1 MNVFISSVTGYDES
15 MTDGDVSVALTV
27 LRVVRGW
34 NQDDLAKA
42 SGVRNSAVS
51 DYERGRKVPG
61 LKTLIRLVSSMG
73 YPLSAI
79 DHVMS
84 FIGALRSGAVA
95 TDAASAPPALG
106 IHEGGQADSPANA
119 VAFQWEV
126 EQVSAEIGRA
136 VSRMTR
142 LIFAS
147 LGRSQR
153 QQPEA
158 GVGERTASA
167 PGSIEPGR
175 ESGAVRA

>member
-1 MNVFISSVTGYDES
+1 

-84 FIGALRSGAVA
+84 FIDALRSGTVLSDPVVQLPAAGVHGDSQAPVA
-95 TDAASAPPALG
+95 GESAAL
-106 IHEGGQADSPANA
+106 
-119 VAFQWEV
+119 QWEV
-126 EQVSAEIGRA
+126 EQVSAEVGRA
-136 VSRMTR
+136 ASRVTR
-142 LIFAS
+142 LMFIS
-147 LGRSQR
+147 LGRYRLR
-153 QQPEA
+153 QQAADPAQIGPDPPPGDGSESEEA
-158 GVGERTASA
+158 TA
-167 PGSIEPGR
+167 GLKLKG
-175 ESGAVRA
+175 

>member
-1 MNVFISSVTGYDES
+1 

-42 SGVRNSAVS
+42 SGVRNSSVS

-61 LKTLIRLVSSMG
+61 LKTLIRLVASMG

-84 FIGALRSGAVA
+84 FIDALRSGTMVSEPVPELPDRPGSEAHGDLR
-95 TDAASAPPALG
+95 DAATGESAAL
-106 IHEGGQADSPANA
+106 
-119 VAFQWEV
+119 QWEV
-126 EQVSAEIGRA
+126 EQVSAEVGRA

-142 LIFAS
+142 LMFVS
-147 LGRSQR
+147 LGRYRLR
-153 QQPEA
+153 QYVA
-158 GVGERTASA
+158 
-167 PGSIEPGR
+167 
-175 ESGAVRA
+175 ESGQTGPDPAAAAAPRG

>member
-1 MNVFISSVTGYDES
+1 

-42 SGVRNSAVS
+42 SGVRNSSVS

-61 LKTLIRLVSSMG
+61 LKTLIRLVASMG

-84 FIGALRSGAVA
+84 FIDALRSGTMLSEPVPELAERLGSEA
-95 TDAASAPPALG
+95 HGGLPDAATGESTAL
-106 IHEGGQADSPANA
+106 
-119 VAFQWEV
+119 QWEV
-126 EQVSAEIGRA
+126 EQVSAEVGRA

-142 LIFAS
+142 LMFVS
-147 LGRSQR
+147 LGRYR
-153 QQPEA
+153 LRPYVA
-158 GVGERTASA
+158 
-167 PGSIEPGR
+167 
-175 ESGAVRA
+175 ESGQTSPDPAVAATHRG

>member
-1 MNVFISSVTGYDES
+1 

-61 LKTLIRLVSSMG
+61 LKTLIRLIASMG

-84 FIGALRSGAVA
+84 FIDALRAGTVLAEPALELPALPASGARG
-95 TDAASAPPALG
+95 DFQAAACGESAAL
-106 IHEGGQADSPANA
+106 
-119 VAFQWEV
+119 QWEV
-126 EQVSAEIGRA
+126 EQVSAEVGRVA
-136 VSRMTR
+136 SRVTR
-142 LIFAS
+142 LMFVS
-147 LGRSQR
+147 LGRYRLRPHVADSGQSGTD
-153 QQPEA
+153 PAAATTAA
-158 GVGERTASA
+158 GDAAGPTT
-167 PGSIEPGR
+167 G
-175 ESGAVRA
+175 

>member
-1 MNVFISSVTGYDES
+1 

-61 LKTLIRLVSSMG
+61 LKTLIRLIAAMG

-84 FIGALRSGAVA
+84 FIDALRSGTMLSEPEPDLPDRPDSEAHGGLR
-95 TDAASAPPALG
+95 DAAAGESAAL
-106 IHEGGQADSPANA
+106 
-119 VAFQWEV
+119 QWEV
-126 EQVSAEIGRA
+126 EQVSAEVGRA

-142 LIFAS
+142 LMFVS
-147 LGRSQR
+147 LGRYRLR
-153 QQPEA
+153 QHVADSEQTDRERAAAAVPAGDDASSELELEA
-158 GVGERTASA
+158 
-167 PGSIEPGR
+167 
-175 ESGAVRA
+175 